1 MAESPLRRVL
11 QHFRMSLRRQD
22 EASLSDAHLLG
33 QFIEKNDETAFAVL
47 TRRHGSMVM
56 GVCLRVTRNRQ
67 DAEDAFQATLPSF
80 PNSRL
85 GTPLLE
91 TPFRI
96 LALSVK
102 GTRNRVLGV
111 RSQTEIVWERD

>member
-33 QFIEKNDETAFAVL
+33 QFIEKGDETAFAVL
-47 TRRHGSMVM
+47 TRRHRAMVM

-67 DAEDAFQATLPSF
+67 DAEDAFQATFLVLARKAASVRPQK
-80 PNSRL
+80 
-85 GTPLLE
+85 PLANWLY
-91 TPFRI
+91 
-96 LALSVK
+96 
-102 GTRNRVLGV
+102 GV
-111 RSQTEIVWERD
+111 